1 MSKRILV
8 KKHDDSKLPA
18 IITPELAQTYI
29 RIYGDDYA
37 TTGRAYF
44 EGTIRIFIFERR
56 PRQDL
61 IEMFGKLKDQSSYQY
76 RLNQELITVEKI
88 DDPKSLTGRYSYISK

>member
-1 MSKRILV
+1 MNKRILV
-8 KKHDDSKLPA
+8 KKHDDSQLPA
-18 IITPELAQTYI
+18 IITPELANTYI
-29 RIYGDDYA
+29 RIYGEDYA

-61 IEMFGKLKDQSSYQY
+61 IEMFTKLKDKSSYQY
-76 RLNQELITVEKI
+76 RLNQETITVEII
-88 DDPKSLTGRYSYISK
+88 DDPKSLPGRYSYIRK

>member
-1 MSKRILV
+1 VSKRILV

-29 RIYGDDYA
+29 RIYGDNYE

-56 PRQDL
+56 PRQEL
-61 IEMFGKLKDQSSYQY
+61 IEMLAQLKDKPSYQY

-88 DDPKSLTGRYSYISK
+88 DDPKSLTGRYSYIRK

>member
-1 MSKRILV
+1 MSKIILV

-29 RIYGDDYA
+29 RIYGDNYE

-56 PRQDL
+56 PRQEL
-61 IEMFGKLKDQSSYQY
+61 IEMFVKLKDQSSYQY